1 MNHAVVFRVLDK
13 IYERSP
19 RVVVAF
25 ILNLFPGLGFY
36 FSGGEHKLRWL
47 RFLGIGLMATVL
59 LTLPVAAVVTHPYP
73 LINYHFSTLELLLAG
88 TIALASGFLG
98 AGVEYGL
105 SKQRGEKSHE

>member
-1 MNHAVVFRVLDK
+1 VNHAVVFRVLDK

-25 ILNLFPGLGFY
+25 VLNLFPGLGFY
-36 FSGGEHKLRWL
+36 FSGGEHNLRWL
-47 RFLGIGLMATVL
+47 RFLGIGLMAAVL
-59 LTLPVAAVVTHPYP
+59 VALPVAAFIAHPYP
-73 LINYHFSTLELLLAG
+73 LMNYHFSTPELLLAG

-105 SKQRGEKSHE
+105 SKQQGGKSHE